1 LTNYNL
7 RDTEGQLYFGNRPKL
22 TKKPTPLSIFALGLD
37 PNMGR
42 LLIIWESQP
51 QNQPGGQ
58 IFDPGEK
65 NYLLSLFRVPDFSY
79 LVTIVLSLL
88 ALFFAFDSI
97 CGEKERGTLRLML
110 ANSVSRGEVLL
121 SKWFGGYVSFLL
133 CVLPG
138 LTLMFLV
145 VTLLPMVSMDGE
157 DWLRIGV
164 ILALTFIYLSLFF
177 LLGLFISTRTHSAE
191 TSLILILLVWLIWVI
206 GAPSI
211 SPLIAKRIH
220 PTPAISVI
228 MEQKYHVSQG
238 KSQKLQA
245 MLKAGVEKPLA
256 QKEVNRWANEQFW
269 KLNDD
274 AIRMVRNQAALT
286 QTLTRI
292 SPLGSF
298 VAAATTM
305 ARTGVED
312 THRYKA
318 YVIHWDKARRE
329 QEGSALRDS
338 ENRKMPFAPTE
349 ITFEDGFRTIT
360 VDLVL
365 LILFNF
371 VFFMGAYLSFLRY
384 DVR

>member
-1 LTNYNL
+1 
-7 RDTEGQLYFGNRPKL
+7 
-22 TKKPTPLSIFALGLD
+22 
-37 PNMGR
+37 
-42 LLIIWESQP
+42 
-51 QNQPGGQ
+51 
-58 IFDPGEK
+58 
-65 NYLLSLFRVPDFSY
+65 
-79 LVTIVLSLL
+79 
-88 ALFFAFDSI
+88 
-97 CGEKERGTLRLML
+97 
-110 ANSVSRGEVLL
+110 
-121 SKWFGGYVSFLL
+121 
-133 CVLPG
+133 
-138 LTLMFLV
+138 
-145 VTLLPMVSMDGE
+145 
-157 DWLRIGV
+157 
-164 ILALTFIYLSLFF
+164 
-177 LLGLFISTRTHSAE
+177 
-191 TSLILILLVWLIWVI
+191 LIWVI

-228 MEQKYHVSQG
+228 MEQKYQVIQE

-245 MLKAGVEKPLA
+245 MLKSGVEEPLA
-256 QKEVNRWANEQFW
+256 REKVDKWANEQYW

-298 VAAATTM
+298 VAAATAM

-329 QEGSALRDS
+329 QE
-338 ENRKMPFAPTE
+338 KVPFAPTE
-349 ITFEDGFRTIT
+349 ITFEDSFRTTT

-371 VFFMGAYLSFLRY
+371 LFFMGAYLSFLRY